1 MSNKNLLILE
11 RSSST
16 LVSGDSNDK
25 YVLEGVF
32 GEIDKKNRN
41 QRIYTESEYLPQIEA
56 LQAKIKSSKLLG
68 ELDHPQTFDISLKNV
83 SHIIE
88 DLSYD
93 KDSKQV
99 RGRIRL
105 LDTEAGRQ
113 AKALVDAG
121 VPLQISSRAA
131 GSVKEDGTVQ
141 IKQLFTYDLVADPGF
156 ENAELKRVNEA
167 YGFENDGTF
176 LLFEVPET
184 KTNENQNKTNE
195 STMTSYVNVEDFNS
209 YSKYLAEEIKA
220 IKEQLSKVTSDNS
233 SVELSEK
240 LTGLISHNDHIV
252 ENVKKLGE
260 YVEYVAE
267 KLDQSIQY
275 AEHVAESADK
285 NIEYS
290 KYLAEK
296 IDQNISFTEH
306 VAESTAKVKEY
317 ANYLAEN
324 LDNTVETNANL
335 KNYVNY
341 LKENLQNI
349 SEYAEYI
356 AESINKNL
364 IVEEAG
370 EEAAKAHDEA
380 EKNNDLSKVGDNSK
394 EGSVE
399 GEEAGIEGEDIDGEL
414 KDKSPEIKTEEGDK
428 NPGKAE
434 GADAAKDVVT
444 AAEAYKSEISSK
456 LSALI
461 EKATAKA
468 NNDPHFFKLVSSETK
483 AKYNALDESV
493 KSSVRA
499 KIETSGFLTENQIVA
514 LMEGMVTEVNV
525 GINEPYFVQVM
536 PAEYKETWNK
546 LSEGKKNQ
554 IIAQSQYHRLTTEY
568 QVKNFWQTRDLREVA
583 PVMEKVEMIKE
594 STEETKTSSLPYDMT
609 AVTEAIKAKFNK

>member
-11 RSSST
+11 RSTSVLT
-16 LVSGDSNDK
+16 AGESGDK

-56 LQAKIKSSKLLG
+56 LQTKIKSSKLLG

-88 DLSYD
+88 ELTYD

-99 RGRIRL
+99 KGRIRL

-167 YGFENDGTF
+167 YGFDNDGSF

-184 KTNENQNKTNE
+184 SKTNENQNKTNE
-195 STMTSYVNVEDFNS
+195 STMTSYVNVDDFNS

-220 IKEQLSKVTSDNS
+220 IKEQLSKVNSDNS
-233 SVELSEK
+233 SVEFSEK
-240 LTGLISHNDHIV
+240 LTGLVAHNDHIV

-296 IDQNISFTEH
+296 LDQNISFTEH

-324 LDNTVETNANL
+324 LDNNVETSANL
-335 KNYVNY
+335 KTYVNY

-370 EEAAKAHDEA
+370 DEAGKAHDEA
-380 EKNNDLSKVGDNSK
+380 DKSNELSKVGDNSA
-394 EGSVE
+394 EGNVN
-399 GEEAGIEGEDIDGEL
+399 GEEAGIEGEDIKGEL
-414 KDKSPEIKTEEGDK
+414 KDKSPKIGTEEGDK
-428 NPGKAE
+428 NPGKPE
-434 GADAAKDVVT
+434 GANATNDVVG
-444 AAEAYKSEISSK
+444 AVEAYKSEISSK
-456 LSALI
+456 LDALI

-468 NNDPHFFKLVSSETK
+468 NNDPHFFRLVSNETK
-483 AKYNALDESV
+483 AKYNALEESV
-493 KSSVRA
+493 KTKV
-499 KIETSGFLTENQIVA
+499 KNTIETSGFLAESQILS
-514 LMEGMVTEVNV
+514 LMEGMVTEVNKS
-525 GINEPYFVQVM
+525 INEPYFITAM
-536 PAEYKETWNK
+536 PVEYAETWNK
-546 LSEGKKNQ
+546 LSEGKKSQ
-554 IIAQSQYHRLTTEY
+554 IIAQSKYAKLETEY
-568 QVKNFWQTRDLREVA
+568 QVRNFWQTRDLREVA
-583 PVMEKVEMIKE
+583 PVMEKVEIIKE
-594 STEETKTSSLPYDMT
+594 STEETKSTLPYDMSS
-609 AVTEAIKAKFNK
+609 VTEAIMAKFKK

>member
-11 RSSST
+11 RSASVLT
-16 LVSGDSNDK
+16 AGESGDK

-41 QRIYTESEYLPQIEA
+41 HRIYTESEYLPQIEA
-56 LQAKIKSSKLLG
+56 LQTKIKSSKLLG

-83 SHIIE
+83 SHVIE
-88 DLSYD
+88 ELTYD
-93 KDSKQV
+93 KDTKQV
-99 RGRIRL
+99 KGRIRL

-167 YGFENDGTF
+167 YGFDNDGTF

-195 STMTSYVNVEDFNS
+195 STMTSYVNVDDFNS

-220 IKEQLSKVTSDNS
+220 IKEALSKVTSDNS
-233 SVELSEK
+233 SAELSEK
-240 LTGLISHNDHIV
+240 LTGLVSHNDHIV

-267 KLDQSIQY
+267 KLDQTIQY

-296 IDQNISFTEH
+296 LDQNISFTEH
-306 VAESTAKVKEY
+306 VAESTSKVKEY

-324 LDNTVETNANL
+324 LDNNVETSANL
-335 KNYVNY
+335 KTYVNY

-370 EEAAKAHDEA
+370 EEAGKAHDEA
-380 EKNNDLSKVGDNSK
+380 DKKNELDKVGDNSA
-394 EGSVE
+394 EGKVD
-399 GEEAGIEGEDIDGEL
+399 GEDAGVEGEDIKGEL
-414 KDKSPEIKTEEGDK
+414 EDKSPKIGTEEGDK
-428 NPGKAE
+428 NPGKPE
-434 GADAAKDVVT
+434 GANGANDVVG
-444 AAEAYKSEISSK
+444 AVEAYKSEISSK
-456 LSALI
+456 LDALI

-468 NNDPHFFKLVSSETK
+468 NNDPHFFRLVSSETK
-483 AKYNALDESV
+483 AKYNALEESV
-493 KSSVRA
+493 KTKVRA
-499 KIETSGFLTENQIVA
+499 AVETSGFVAESQIVS
-514 LMEGMVTEVNV
+514 LMEGMVTEVNKS
-525 GINEPYFVQVM
+525 INEPYFITAM
-536 PAEYKETWNK
+536 PVEYAETWNK
-546 LSEGKKNQ
+546 LSESKKNQ
-554 IIAQSQYHRLTTEY
+554 IIAQSKYAKLETEY
-568 QVKNFWQTRDLREVA
+568 QVRNFWQTRDLREVA
-583 PVMEKVEMIKE
+583 PVMEKVEIIKE
-594 STEETKTSSLPYDMT
+594 STEETKTALPYDMSS
-609 AVTEAIKAKFNK
+609 VTEAIMAKFKK

>member
-11 RSSST
+11 RSSSVLT
-16 LVSGDSNDK
+16 AGENTDK

-88 DLSYD
+88 ELTYD

-99 RGRIRL
+99 KGRIRL

-167 YGFENDGTF
+167 YGFDNDGSF
-176 LLFEVPET
+176 LLFEVPETT

-220 IKEQLSKVTSDNS
+220 IKEQLSKVNSDNS
-233 SVELSEK
+233 VAELSEK
-240 LTGLISHNDHIV
+240 LTGLVAHNDHIV

-267 KLDQSIQY
+267 KLDQGIQY
-275 AEHVAESADK
+275 TEHIAETADK

-296 IDQNISFTEH
+296 LDQNISFTEH
-306 VAESTAKVKEY
+306 VAESTARVKDY
-317 ANYLAEN
+317 ANYLAES
-324 LDNTVETNANL
+324 LDNNVETSANL
-335 KNYVNY
+335 KTYVNY

-370 EEAAKAHDEA
+370 DEAGKAHDEA
-380 EKNNDLSKVGDNSK
+380 DKKNELDKVGDNSA
-394 EGSVE
+394 EGKVGGEGAGVE
-399 GEEAGIEGEDIDGEL
+399 AEDIDGEL
-414 KDKSPEIKTEEGDK
+414 KDKSPKIGTEEGDQ
-428 NPGKAE
+428 NPGKPE
-434 GADAAKDVVT
+434 GANATNDVVG
-444 AAEAYKSEISSK
+444 AVESYKSEISAK
-456 LSALI
+456 LDALI
-461 EKATAKA
+461 EKATVKA
-468 NNDPHFFKLVSSETK
+468 NNDPHFFRLVSSETK
-483 AKYNALDESV
+483 AKYNALEESV
-493 KSSVRA
+493 KTKVKNTIDA
-499 KIETSGFLTENQIVA
+499 SGFLAESQIVS
-514 LMEGMVTEVNV
+514 LMEGMVTEVNNS
-525 GINEPYFVQVM
+525 INEPYFITAM
-536 PAEYKETWNK
+536 PVEYRETWNK
-546 LSEGKKNQ
+546 LSESKKAQ
-554 IIAQSQYHRLTTEY
+554 IAAQSKYAKLETEY
-568 QVKNFWQTRDLREVA
+568 QVRNFWQTRDLREYA
-583 PVMEKVEMIKE
+583 PVMEKVELIKE
-594 STEETKTSSLPYDMT
+594 SAEETKTTLPYDMSS
-609 AVTEAIKAKFNK
+609 VTEAIMAKFKK

>member
-11 RSSST
+11 RSASVLT
-16 LVSGDSNDK
+16 TGESGDK

-41 QRIYTESEYLPQIEA
+41 HRIYTESEYLPQIEA
-56 LQAKIKSSKLLG
+56 LQTKIKSSKLLG

-83 SHIIE
+83 SHVIE
-88 DLSYD
+88 ELTYD
-93 KDSKQV
+93 KDTKQV
-99 RGRIRL
+99 KGRIRL

-167 YGFENDGTF
+167 YGFDNDGTF

-195 STMTSYVNVEDFNS
+195 STMTSYVNVDDFNS

-220 IKEQLSKVTSDNS
+220 IKEALSKVTSDNS
-233 SVELSEK
+233 SAELSEK
-240 LTGLISHNDHIV
+240 LSGLVSHNDHIV

-267 KLDQSIQY
+267 KLDQTIQY

-296 IDQNISFTEH
+296 LDQNISFTEH
-306 VAESTAKVKEY
+306 VAESTSKVKEY

-324 LDNTVETNANL
+324 LDNNVETSANL
-335 KNYVNY
+335 KTYVNY

-370 EEAAKAHDEA
+370 EEAGKAHDEA
-380 EKNNDLSKVGDNSK
+380 DKKNELDKVGDNSA
-394 EGSVE
+394 EGKVE
-399 GEEAGIEGEDIDGEL
+399 GEDAGVEGEDIKGEL
-414 KDKSPEIKTEEGDK
+414 KDKSPKIGTEEGDK
-428 NPGKAE
+428 NPGKPE
-434 GADAAKDVVT
+434 GANATNDVVG
-444 AAEAYKSEISSK
+444 AVEAYKSEISSK
-456 LSALI
+456 LDALI

-468 NNDPHFFKLVSSETK
+468 NNDPHFFRLVSSETK
-483 AKYNALDESV
+483 AKYNALEESI
-493 KSSVRA
+493 KTKVRA
-499 KIETSGFLTENQIVA
+499 AVETSGFVAESQIVS
-514 LMEGMVTEVNV
+514 LMEGMVTEVNKS
-525 GINEPYFVQVM
+525 INEPYFITAM
-536 PAEYKETWNK
+536 PVEYVETWNK
-546 LSEGKKNQ
+546 LSESKKNQ
-554 IIAQSQYHRLTTEY
+554 IIAQSKYAKLETEY
-568 QVKNFWQTRDLREVA
+568 QVRNFWQTRDLREVA
-583 PVMEKVEMIKE
+583 PVMEKVEIIKE
-594 STEETKTSSLPYDMT
+594 SAEESKSTLPYDMSS
-609 AVTEAIKAKFNK
+609 VTEAIMAKFKK

>member
-11 RSSST
+11 RSASVLT
-16 LVSGDSNDK
+16 TGESGDK

-41 QRIYTESEYLPQIEA
+41 HRIYTESEYLPQIEA
-56 LQAKIKSSKLLG
+56 LQTKIKSSKLLG

-83 SHIIE
+83 SHVIE
-88 DLSYD
+88 ELTYD
-93 KDSKQV
+93 KDTKQV
-99 RGRIRL
+99 KGRIRL

-167 YGFENDGTF
+167 YGFDNDGTF

-195 STMTSYVNVEDFNS
+195 STMTSYVNVDDFNS

-220 IKEQLSKVTSDNS
+220 IKEALSKVTSDNS
-233 SVELSEK
+233 SAELSEK
-240 LTGLISHNDHIV
+240 LSGLVSHNDHIV

-267 KLDQSIQY
+267 KLDQTIQY

-296 IDQNISFTEH
+296 LDQNISFTEH
-306 VAESTAKVKEY
+306 VAESTSKVKEY

-324 LDNTVETNANL
+324 LDNNVETSANL
-335 KNYVNY
+335 KTYVNY

-370 EEAAKAHDEA
+370 EEAGKAHDEA
-380 EKNNDLSKVGDNSK
+380 DKKNELDKVGDNSA
-394 EGSVE
+394 EGKVE
-399 GEEAGIEGEDIDGEL
+399 GEDAGVEGEDIKGEL
-414 KDKSPEIKTEEGDK
+414 KDKSPKIGTEEGDK
-428 NPGKAE
+428 NPGKPE
-434 GADAAKDVVT
+434 GANATNDVVG
-444 AAEAYKSEISSK
+444 AVEAYKSEISSK
-456 LSALI
+456 LDALI

-468 NNDPHFFKLVSSETK
+468 NNDPHFFRLVSSETK
-483 AKYNALDESV
+483 AKYNALEESI
-493 KSSVRA
+493 KTKVRA
-499 KIETSGFLTENQIVA
+499 AVETSGFVAESQIVS
-514 LMEGMVTEVNV
+514 LMEGMVTEVNKS
-525 GINEPYFVQVM
+525 INEPFFITAM
-536 PAEYKETWNK
+536 PVEYAETWNK
-546 LSEGKKNQ
+546 LSESKKNQ
-554 IIAQSQYHRLTTEY
+554 IIAQSKYAKLETEY
-568 QVKNFWQTRDLREVA
+568 QVRNFWQTRDLREVA
-583 PVMEKVEMIKE
+583 PVMEKVEIIKE
-594 STEETKTSSLPYDMT
+594 SAEESKSTLPYDMSS
-609 AVTEAIKAKFNK
+609 VTEAIMAKFKK

>member
-11 RSSST
+11 RSASVLT
-16 LVSGDSNDK
+16 TGESGDK

-41 QRIYTESEYLPQIEA
+41 HRIYTESEYLPQIEA
-56 LQAKIKSSKLLG
+56 LQTKIKSSKLLG

-83 SHIIE
+83 SHVIE
-88 DLSYD
+88 ELTYD
-93 KDSKQV
+93 KDTKQV
-99 RGRIRL
+99 KGRIRL

-167 YGFENDGTF
+167 YGFDNDGTF

-195 STMTSYVNVEDFNS
+195 STMTSYVNVDDFNS

-220 IKEQLSKVTSDNS
+220 IKEALSKVTSDNS
-233 SVELSEK
+233 SAELSEK
-240 LTGLISHNDHIV
+240 LSGLVSHNDHIV

-267 KLDQSIQY
+267 KLDQTIQY

-296 IDQNISFTEH
+296 LDQNISFTEH
-306 VAESTAKVKEY
+306 VAESTSKVKEY

-324 LDNTVETNANL
+324 LDNNVETSANL
-335 KNYVNY
+335 KTYVNY

-370 EEAAKAHDEA
+370 EEAGKVHDEA
-380 EKNNDLSKVGDNSK
+380 DKKNELDKVGDNSA
-394 EGSVE
+394 EGKVE
-399 GEEAGIEGEDIDGEL
+399 GEDAGVEGEDIKGEL
-414 KDKSPEIKTEEGDK
+414 KDKSPKIGTEEGDK
-428 NPGKAE
+428 NPGKPE
-434 GADAAKDVVT
+434 GANATNDVVG
-444 AAEAYKSEISSK
+444 AVEAYKSEISSK
-456 LSALI
+456 LDALI

-468 NNDPHFFKLVSSETK
+468 NNDPHFFRLVSSETK
-483 AKYNALDESV
+483 AKYNALEESI
-493 KSSVRA
+493 KTKVRA
-499 KIETSGFLTENQIVA
+499 AVETSGFVAESQIVS
-514 LMEGMVTEVNV
+514 LMEGMVTEVNKS
-525 GINEPYFVQVM
+525 INEPFFITAM
-536 PAEYKETWNK
+536 PVEYAETWNK
-546 LSEGKKNQ
+546 LSESKKNQ
-554 IIAQSQYHRLTTEY
+554 IIAQSKYAKLETEY
-568 QVKNFWQTRDLREVA
+568 QVRNFWQTRDLREVA
-583 PVMEKVEMIKE
+583 PVMEKVEIIKE
-594 STEETKTSSLPYDMT
+594 SAEESKSTLPYDMSS
-609 AVTEAIKAKFNK
+609 VTEAIMAKFKK

>member
-11 RSSST
+11 RSTSV
-16 LVSGDSNDK
+16 LAAGESGDK

-41 QRIYTESEYLPQIEA
+41 HRIYTESEYLPQIEA

-88 DLSYD
+88 ELTYD

-99 RGRIRL
+99 KGRIRL

-195 STMTSYVNVEDFNS
+195 STMTSYVNVDDFNS

-220 IKEQLSKVTSDNS
+220 IKETLSKVTSDNS
-233 SVELSEK
+233 SAEFSEK
-240 LTGLISHNDHIV
+240 LTGLVSHNDHIV

-267 KLDQSIQY
+267 KLDQTIQY

-296 IDQNISFTEH
+296 LDQNISFTEH
-306 VAESTAKVKEY
+306 VAESTSKVKEY

-324 LDNTVETNANL
+324 LDNNVETSANL
-335 KNYVNY
+335 KTYVNY

-370 EEAAKAHDEA
+370 EEAGKAHDEA
-380 EKNNDLSKVGDNSK
+380 DKKNELDKVGDNSA
-394 EGSVE
+394 EGKVE
-399 GEEAGIEGEDIDGEL
+399 GEDAGVEGEDIKGEL
-414 KDKSPEIKTEEGDK
+414 KDKSPEIGTEEGDK
-428 NPGKAE
+428 NPGKPE
-434 GADAAKDVVT
+434 GANATNDVVG
-444 AAEAYKSEISSK
+444 AVEAYKSEISSK
-456 LSALI
+456 LDALI

-468 NNDPHFFKLVSSETK
+468 NNDPHFFRLVSSETK
-483 AKYNALDESV
+483 AKYNALEESI
-493 KSSVRA
+493 KTKVRA
-499 KIETSGFLTENQIVA
+499 AVETSGFVAESQIVS
-514 LMEGMVTEVNV
+514 LMEGMVTEVNKS
-525 GINEPYFVQVM
+525 INEPYFITAM
-536 PAEYKETWNK
+536 PVEYTETWNK
-546 LSEGKKNQ
+546 LSESKKNQ
-554 IIAQSQYHRLTTEY
+554 IIAQSKYAKLETEY
-568 QVKNFWQTRDLREVA
+568 QVRNFWQTRDLREVA
-583 PVMEKVEMIKE
+583 PVMEKVEIIKE
-594 STEETKTSSLPYDMT
+594 SVEEAKSTLPYDMSS
-609 AVTEAIKAKFNK
+609 VTEAIMAKFKK